1 MKHAKLLEAT
11 IQSKHCYSEAVLHD
25 YLKHRLNFPEHY
37 GANLSALADCLSEMS
52 KPTLITIDVDED
64 QILPGM
70 QAYLLRFVQVCAREA
85 FVNPNVS
92 LIIQH

>member
-52 KPTLITIDVDED
+52 KPTLIPIG
-64 QILPGM
+64 IRIGI
-70 QAYLLRFVQVCAREA
+70 
-85 FVNPNVS
+85 S
-92 LIIQH
+92 